1 MKSRIGWI
9 GLGKM
14 GVPMALNLCGAGAD
28 VTVFNRSR
36 EKSRPLCDAGANL
49 APNAS
54 VLAAQSDVL
63 FTMLSDDAA
72 LRQVLLG
79 DTGALK
85 EMRKGAIL
93 VDMSTVS
100 PTVSSEV
107 AEIANTFGLRYL
119 RSPVSGSVALAESGA
134 LTVMASGPIGAFE
147 EVRSILGALSA
158 RQFHVGDQEQARV
171 LKLSINMMV
180 GFTAAMIGE
189 ALALG
194 LKNGL
199 DRTTMLDVIGASA
212 VASPLVGYKL
222 DALKAQDYTPAFE
235 VTQMAKDFDLILEA
249 GRKSAVPMPMAAQMR
264 EGWSELI
271 ADGDA
276 EQDFFKYVELATRR
290 AGMRFDDRRETAA

>member
-14 GVPMALNLCGAGAD
+14 GAPMALNLCGAGAD

-36 EKSRPLCDAGANL
+36 EKCRPLCDAGANL

-54 VLAAQSDVL
+54 VLAAQSDIL

-100 PTVSSEV
+100 PTISSEV

-134 LTVMASGPIGAFE
+134 VMVMASGPIGAFE

-222 DALKAQDYTPAFE
+222 DTLKAQDYTPAFE

-249 GRKSAVPMPMAAQMR
+249 GRKSAVPMPMAAQTR

-271 ADGDA
+271 ADGDG

-290 AGMRFDDRRETAA
+290 AGVRFDDRRETAT